1 MAADLVRGV
10 DFFGNSKSLGFLK
23 EALQDLRLLETKA
36 KVQIDHK
43 EKKLAK

>member
-10 DFFGNSKSLGFLK
+10 DLFGNSKSLGFLK
-23 EALQDLRLLETKA
+23 EALQVLRLLETKK
-36 KVQIDHK
+36 KVQIEK

>member
-10 DFFGNSKSLGFLK
+10 DLFGNSKSLGFLK
-23 EALQDLRLLETKA
+23 EARQVLRLLETKA
-36 KVQIDHK
+36 KVQIDK

>member
-10 DFFGNSKSLGFLK
+10 DLFGNSKSLGFLK
-23 EALQDLRLLETKA
+23 EALQVLRLLETKA
-36 KVQIDHK
+36 KVQIEK